1 MLIESATPF
10 YFTPSQKKSVM
21 ALADIMIITPI
32 AHGTNVLNTCIPP
45 PFWKP
50 ATASIPIIMSAMIQ
64 TISTHDD
71 VNIARNCSENESSAS
86 IPDDSADTANVGDK
100 ATKATIASISASF
113 QLMLRLSLFS
123 ARTVLNCFSIRTHL
137 DRIIFFLMIL
147 LTLTIQNADDIHI
160 FKNLILN
167 FINTILKT

>member
-1 MLIESATPF
+1 
-10 YFTPSQKKSVM
+10 
-21 ALADIMIITPI
+21 
-32 AHGTNVLNTCIPP
+32 
-45 PFWKP
+45 
-50 ATASIPIIMSAMIQ
+50 MSAMMH
-64 TISTHDD
+64 TISTHEE
-71 VNIARNCSENESSAS
+71 VNIARNCSEKESSAS
-86 IPDDSADTANVGDK
+86 IPDDSADTAKVGDS
-100 ATKATIASISASF
+100 ATRTIAAIISTSF